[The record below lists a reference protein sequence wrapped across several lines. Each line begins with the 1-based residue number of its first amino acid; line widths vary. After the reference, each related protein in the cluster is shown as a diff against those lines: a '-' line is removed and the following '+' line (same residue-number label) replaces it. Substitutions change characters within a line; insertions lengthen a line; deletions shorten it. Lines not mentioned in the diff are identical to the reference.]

1 MVSKQILKSVIL
13 DFQQRILDIP
23 LIQRELHIDNA
34 LNYVFVGL
42 RRAGKSYSL
51 FQNIQ
56 QRIRSGE
63 NVMQDVLYVNFED
76 DRLYDFDVAD
86 FQMLLNCYYEL
97 FPERTPV
104 VYLDEIQLIE
114 GWEKFAR
121 RLADQKYRVYITG
134 SNAKMLGREIATT
147 LGGRFVTREVYPFS
161 FAEYLEFKGVKLEE
175 NWRFSQNLL
184 QKIRFLFDDYF
195 YFGGFAENLN
205 SENKRE
211 WLNVLLKKILLGDIV
226 MRNNIRE
233 SSNIQLLVRK
243 LAESVMQPSSQN
255 HLCNV
260 LKSSG
265 AKITRNTV
273 ADYLDNLQDAYLTFQ
288 MKNYTDKFVE
298 RVMNSK
304 HYFSD
309 NGLLSVCLSD
319 PDTKLLENLVAIS
332 LWKKHGGYM
341 SEEVFYYNKNIEVD
355 FYVPS
360 QSMAVQVSFSIQD
373 YATRKREIE
382 ALHVMN
388 EAYKTDKNLIITFD
402 EEEMIE
408 ENGLQIEVV
417 PIWKWLLNY

>member
-13 DFQQRILDIP
+13 DFQQRIVDIP

-56 QRIRSGE
+56 QRIQSGE
-63 NVMQDVLYVNFED
+63 NDVQDILYVNFED
-76 DRLYDFDVAD
+76 DRLYDFNVDD
-86 FQMLLNCYYEL
+86 FQVLLNCYFEM
-97 FPERTPV
+97 FPERTPT
-104 VYLDEIQLIE
+104 VYLDEIQLIA

-134 SNAKMLGREIATT
+134 SNAKMLGKEIATT

-161 FAEYLEFKGVKLEE
+161 FTEYLDFKGVQLEK
-175 NWRFSQNLL
+175 NWQFSQSLL

-195 YFGGFAENLN
+195 YFGGFAENFN

-211 WLNVLLKKILLGDIV
+211 WLNILLKKILLGDIV

-265 AKITRNTV
+265 AKITRNTI
-273 ADYLDNLQDAYLTFQ
+273 AGYLDNFQDAYLIFQ
-288 MKNYTDKFVE
+288 MKNFTDKFVE

-309 NGLLSVCLSD
+309 NGLLSVCLAD
-319 PDTKLLENLVAIS
+319 PDTKLLENLVAVT
-332 LWKKHGGYM
+332 LWKKFGGYL
-341 SEEVFYYNKNIEVD
+341 SEDVFYYNKNIEVD

-360 QSMAVQVSFSIQD
+360 QRMAVQVSFSIQD

-382 ALHVMN
+382 ALLALNVI
-388 EAYKTDKNLIITFD
+388 YKTDKNLIVTFD
-402 EEEMIE
+402 EEEIINV
-408 ENGLQIEVV
+408 NGLQIEVV
-417 PIWKWLLNY
+417 PVWKWLLDF